1 LPAVSSQVIIFIT
14 GGEKQMN
21 EIGIPTRSIFST
33 IVGGFVLRVVEPLER
48 LFGGSVDLQHRGTLI
63 RAYAR
68 KHDVYLVPEILN
80 QPEQCPCSQQHTTF
94 MLVHSSN
101 RSYCFDCWNA
111 QREEC
116 LTQASKFHLDLSL
129 REWGCL
135 HDILKITSA
144 NLKRTLDGQPIE
156 YLELKDFD
164 LFCHLCEGIIEVLSP
179 PEKTFQSL
187 ASVSRDADRVSVDL
201 DLQEMDLVR
210 ISAVA
215 MAEMLKSSL
224 EPRVTPELAYE
235 GIPKKER
242 PASIP
247 AIDLLADKLTN
258 AILNRRKKNEVM
270 G

>member
-1 LPAVSSQVIIFIT
+1 
-14 GGEKQMN
+14 MD
-21 EIGIPTRSIFST
+21 EIGVPTRSIFST
-33 IVGGFVLRVVEPLER
+33 IVSGFVSRVMEPLER
-48 LFGGSVDLQHRGTLI
+48 FFGGSVDLQQRGTLI

-68 KHDVYLVPEILN
+68 KHDVYLVPETLN

-101 RSYCFDCWNA
+101 RSFCFDCWNA

-116 LTQASKFHLDLSL
+116 LTQTSKFYLDLSL
-129 REWGCL
+129 REWGFL
-135 HDILKITSA
+135 YDILKITSA
-144 NLKRTLDGQPIE
+144 NLKRTLDGQPVE
-156 YLELKDFD
+156 YLELHDFD
-164 LFCHLCEGIIEVLSP
+164 LFCHLCEGIIEVLGPS
-179 PEKTFQSL
+179 EKTFESL
-187 ASVSRDADRVSVDL
+187 ASASRDADRITVDL
-201 DLQEMDLVR
+201 DFQEMDLVR

-224 EPRVTPELAYE
+224 EPRVKPELAYE
-235 GIPKKER
+235 GIPKEER

-258 AILNRRKKNEVM
+258 AILIRRKQSMM

>member
-1 LPAVSSQVIIFIT
+1 
-14 GGEKQMN
+14 MD
-21 EIGIPTRSIFST
+21 EIGVPIRSIFST
-33 IVGGFVLRVVEPLER
+33 IVDGFVLHVVEPLER
-48 LFGGSVDLQHRGTLI
+48 LFGGSVDLQHRGTLV

-68 KHDVYLVPEILN
+68 RHEVYLVPETLN

-116 LTQASKFHLDLSL
+116 LTQTSKFHLVLSF
-129 REWGCL
+129 REWAFL
-135 HDILKITSA
+135 YDILKITSA

-156 YLELKDFD
+156 YLELEDFD
-164 LFCHLCEGIIEVLSP
+164 LFCHLCEGIIEVLDP

-187 ASVSRDADRVSVDL
+187 ASVSRDADRISVDL

-235 GIPKKER
+235 GIPKEER

-247 AIDLLADKLTN
+247 AIDLLADRLTS
-258 AILNRRKKNEVM
+258 AILIRAQQNDVM
-270 G
+270 GWSV